1 MSTEKLVKDL
11 NSLDALLAHMLP
23 TLEMRDVVFDKMA
36 VEYISYPAIFLNEL
50 ETLKDAYNAPGVNS
64 AVKTSLMQ
72 KFKESQSE
80 KQKYTGHRLSLPF
93 AGFHTCKIWSADYK
107 QFTHGNVV
115 EMRKPVAIKQLDIE
129 LSFVWL
135 LNKVEFFTDQ
145 RLEIRK
151 MICLWWIAKSQYE
164 YTAMKDL
171 FGISPRPPIYIDRH
185 DPAMA
190 SIIVPLSACRRVG
203 PRYYTQAEFDNK
215 LLVGVTAREAVQ
227 KQFEIEEL
235 EHHRIAEQN
244 LRERMQLLVQCSST
258 LQIALREGIGEPRTV
273 VSVGAVRLLWEKELG
288 KRFTLDHV
296 HPADIH

>member
-80 KQKYTGHRLSLPF
+80 KQKYTGHRFSLPF
-93 AGFHTCKIWSADYK
+93 AGFYTCRAWSAL
-107 QFTHGNVV
+107 TNSGV

-151 MICLWWIAKSQYE
+151 MI
-164 YTAMKDL
+164 
-171 FGISPRPPIYIDRH
+171 
-185 DPAMA
+185 
-190 SIIVPLSACRRVG
+190 
-203 PRYYTQAEFDNK
+203 
-215 LLVGVTAREAVQ
+215 
-227 KQFEIEEL
+227 
-235 EHHRIAEQN
+235 
-244 LRERMQLLVQCSST
+244 
-258 LQIALREGIGEPRTV
+258 
-273 VSVGAVRLLWEKELG
+273 
-288 KRFTLDHV
+288 
-296 HPADIH
+296 